1 MTQQKPESKAG
12 QGGIKELAISPTCQ
26 HTPFPPSW
34 PSKIITVVQQAP
46 SWDWDF
52 CPPIPHGPIPRA
64 HLTSFSLQEAQGGG
78 QQEPLP
84 SKDSRLTTEYLVTV
98 GNTDACL

>member
-12 QGGIKELAISPTCQ
+12 QGGIKGLAISPTCQ

-46 SWDWDF
+46 SWDWDSF
-52 CPPIPHGPIPRA
+52 VLPY
-64 HLTSFSLQEAQGGG
+64 LTAPF
-78 QQEPLP
+78 QEPVSLP
-84 SKDSRLTTEYLVTV
+84 SVSWRHGV
-98 GNTDACL
+98 GDNRSLSHPRSQR